1 MSKTLVKISLTV
13 PHGRE
18 REAAMHGWFE
28 GRVPDEED
36 LEAAGDMSMSDLLI
50 HLFGTS
56 VSPVTPLSAPQG
68 AAQTA
73 QETFYGPQ
81 GTLEGPGPS
90 TDALRALSASG
101 VTGAVHLRTLE
112 GDVIL
117 SLNGNGDVGET
128 EEHFL
133 S

>member
-1 MSKTLVKISLTV
+1 
-13 PHGRE
+13 
-18 REAAMHGWFE
+18 MHGWFE

-36 LEAAGDMSMSDLLI
+36 LEAAGDMTMSDLLI

-56 VSPVTPLSAPQG
+56 VTPVAPLSAPQG

-81 GTLEGPGPS
+81 GTLDGPGPS
-90 TDALRALSASG
+90 LDALRALSASG

-112 GDVIL
+112 GDIIF

-128 EEHFL
+128 EEQFL